1 MSHWFGCCDKL
12 GAALASHAAAAT
24 VYAVDTSVEMVA
36 VASVSANPWR
46 QEAPGVAK
54 DDVKYERV
62 SNPANDSKFEM

>member
-1 MSHWFGCCDKL
+1 MPHWFGCCD
-12 GAALASHAAAAT
+12 AFRVSMSRASAVT
-24 VYAVDTSVEMVA
+24 TYAVDTSVEMVA
-36 VASVSANPWR
+36 AASVSANPWR